1 MKAFRRYSVVGCTAV
16 CLARAA
22 SAALRPQCPPDSV
35 LVGNACI
42 DKYEESV
49 WLIDPVNNPALVNK
63 VRHGTATLTDLH
75 TGGAPWATL
84 LSAV

>member
-1 MKAFRRYSVVGCTAV
+1 MRQVTFAVGLTALCWWAMPV
-16 CLARAA
+16 HAA
-22 SAALRPQCPPDSV
+22 CPPDSV
-35 LVGNACI
+35 RVGSACI

-75 TGGAPWATL
+75 TGGAP
-84 LSAV
+84 